1 MFNTKSISL
10 PTPGKDEYETLCEV
24 AEEYSN
30 NLPVLYL
37 KAEEEIQKHYATYK
51 NYANITHSRSHI
63 KFFDPIE
70 LEDNYTLHI
79 GLKWSKKTIGHVD
92 LITALVKTFDLSNGS
107 EEMTLGMIQTDNADN
122 PGPRLAFFTAFF
134 WEILKISAS
143 DFFLEASRSGVT
155 SSTSNSCRALYLCT
169 KGVAI
174 GRRYCKYDVFEEFVY
189 CDPYTN
195 REMPE
200 DELDSILDE
209 F

>member
-37 KAEEEIQKHYATYK
+37 KAEEEIQKHYVTYE
-51 NYANITHSRSHI
+51 NYANTTHSRSHI

-79 GLKWSKKTIGHVD
+79 GLRWSKKTIGHVD

-107 EEMTLGMIQTDNADN
+107 EEMKLGMIQTDNADN

-134 WEILKISAS
+134 GELLEMSTS
-143 DFFLEASRSGVT
+143 EFFLEASRSGYISPT
-155 SSTSNSCRALYLCT
+155 TNSGRTLYLCT
-169 KGVAI
+169 EGMAI
-174 GRRYCKYDVFEEFVY
+174 GHQYCKYDVFEEFAD

-200 DELDSILDE
+200 KELDFIFMD